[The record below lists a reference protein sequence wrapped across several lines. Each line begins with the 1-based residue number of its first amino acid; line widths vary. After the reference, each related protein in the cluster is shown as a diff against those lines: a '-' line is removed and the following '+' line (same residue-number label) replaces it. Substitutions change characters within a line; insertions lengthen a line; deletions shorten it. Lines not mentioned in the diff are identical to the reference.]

1 MSRRERISHVDTAWL
16 RMDRPTNLMQIVGV
30 MIFDGRLD
38 FPRFRRTVEAR
49 LLRYRRFRQNA
60 SIEGNR
66 AWWVDDRN
74 FDIDTHIKH
83 ALLPFPGGTAE
94 LQHYVAEQ
102 ASTPLNP
109 HRPLW
114 EFNVVEM
121 ETGDSALVARI
132 HHSIADGIALIGV
145 MHSLTDG
152 HANAPEG
159 IPSSPI
165 ELDNDDS
172 NDFDKNE
179 VTEGLGDL
187 FWRWIF
193 QPLSDTTLAAI
204 RLSGNLWL
212 KYVGLMLDPAKA
224 AKYAQLG
231 TGIAIEVGKL
241 AMMPNDSTTRFKG
254 KPGTR
259 KCVAWSEP
267 ISLPEVKA
275 VGKVL
280 GCSVNDMLLAS
291 AAGALRKYLANKGD
305 PVDDIEVR
313 ALVPV
318 NLRRPGETEAL
329 GNRFG
334 LVALE
339 LPVGIENPLAR
350 LYETR
355 RRMEALKGSLQAM
368 LTLSILGAVGMAP
381 KFVQQQILDLLAN
394 KATAVMTNVPGPQ
407 KPRWFA
413 GSQLKQQMFWV
424 PQSGNIGMGVSILS
438 YDDKVQFG
446 LMTDSSRIPD
456 PELIVAGFSSE
467 FEKLLWLVLMEPW
480 ERLEDP
486 DAVEAALVAGS
497 ISNNV
502 STRNSH

>member
-1 MSRRERISHVDTAWL
+1 MAHRERISHVDTAWL

-30 MIFDGRLD
+30 MVFDGRLD
-38 FPRFRRTVEAR
+38 FQRLRRTIEAR
-49 LLRYRRFRQNA
+49 LLRYRRFHQCA
-60 SIEGNR
+60 VVEGNG
-66 AWWVDDRN
+66 AWWVEDRN
-74 FDIDTHIKH
+74 FNLDVHLKH
-83 ALLPFPGGTAE
+83 CLLPFPGGTQE
-94 LQHYVAEQ
+94 LQHFVAEL

-121 ETGDSALVARI
+121 ETGDSALVVRI

-145 MHSLTDG
+145 MHSLTD
-152 HANAPEG
+152 ASADAPEG
-159 IPSSPI
+159 KASPI
-165 ELDNDDS
+165 HHAHGTDDDGND
-172 NDFDKNE
+172 
-179 VTEGLGDL
+179 TGGMGDL

-193 QPLSDTTLAAI
+193 QPLSDATLTAI
-204 RLSGNLWL
+204 HLSGKLWV
-212 KYVGLMLDPAKA
+212 KYLELMLDPNKA
-224 AKYAQLG
+224 VEYARLG
-231 TGIAIEVGKL
+231 TGMAAEVGKL
-241 AMMPNDSTTRFKG
+241 ALMPNDSPTRFKG
-254 KPGTR
+254 KPGTQ

-275 VGKVL
+275 VGKIL

-291 AAGALRKYLANKGD
+291 AAGALRSYLAEKGD
-305 PVDDIEVR
+305 PVANVEVR

-318 NLRRPGETEAL
+318 NLRRPGDEEEL

-339 LPVGIENPLAR
+339 LPVGLENPLAR
-350 LYETR
+350 LYETHK
-355 RRMEALKGSLQAM
+355 RMEALKGSLQAM
-368 LTLSILGAVGMAP
+368 LTLSVLGAVGMAP

-446 LMTDSSRIPD
+446 LMTDRSRIPD
-456 PELIVAGFSSE
+456 PELIVSRFSAE
-467 FEKLLWLVLMEPW
+467 FDKLLWLVLMEPR
-480 ERLEDP
+480 ERLADP
-486 DAVEAALVAGS
+486 AAVESALAASLS
-497 ISNNV
+497 P
-502 STRNSH
+502 RHQKH

>member
-1 MSRRERISHVDTAWL
+1 MAHRERISHVDTAWL

-30 MIFDGRLD
+30 MVFDGRLD
-38 FPRFRRTVEAR
+38 FQRLRHTIEAR
-49 LLRYRRFRQNA
+49 LLRYRRFRQCA
-60 SIEGNR
+60 VLEGNS
-66 AWWVDDRN
+66 AWWVEDRN
-74 FDIDTHIKH
+74 FDLDAHLKH
-83 ALLPFPGGTAE
+83 SLLPFPGGTKE
-94 LQHYVAEQ
+94 LQHFVAEL

-109 HRPLW
+109 FRPLW

-145 MHSLTDG
+145 MNSLTDASSG
-152 HANAPEG
+152 APEVKA
-159 IPSSPI
+159 SPTHRDHGTDD
-165 ELDNDDS
+165 DNDADS
-172 NDFDKNE
+172 M
-179 VTEGLGDL
+179 GDL
-187 FWRWIF
+187 FWRYLF
-193 QPLSDTTLAAI
+193 QPLSDASLTVM
-204 RLSGNLWL
+204 RLSGQLWV
-212 KYVGLMLDPAKA
+212 KYLELMLDPSKA
-224 AKYAQLG
+224 VEYARLG
-231 TGIAIEVGKL
+231 TGIAAEVGKL
-241 AMMPNDSTTRFKG
+241 ALMPNDSPTRFKG
-254 KPGTR
+254 KPGTQ

-275 VGKVL
+275 VGKIL

-291 AAGALRKYLANKGD
+291 AAGALRSYLAAKGD
-305 PVDDIEVR
+305 PVTDVEVR

-318 NLRRPGETEAL
+318 NLRRPGDEGEQNNQEL

-339 LPVGIENPLAR
+339 LPVGLENPLAR
-350 LYETR
+350 LYETHT
-355 RRMEALKGSLQAM
+355 RMEALKGSLQAM
-368 LTLSILGAVGMAP
+368 LTLSLLGAVGMAP

-446 LMTDSSRIPD
+446 LITDRSRIPD
-456 PELIVAGFSSE
+456 PELIVSRFSAE
-467 FEKLLWLVLMEPW
+467 FDKLLWLVLMEPW
-480 ERLEDP
+480 ERLGDP
-486 DAVEAALVAGS
+486 EAVESALAASLS
-497 ISNNV
+497 P
-502 STRNSH
+502 RQ

>member
-1 MSRRERISHVDTAWL
+1 MTPRERITHVDTAWL

-30 MIFDGRLD
+30 MVFDGRMD
-38 FPRFRRTVEAR
+38 FQRLRRTVEAR
-49 LLRYRRFRQNA
+49 LLRYHRFRQCA
-60 SIEGNR
+60 VLEGNN
-66 AWWVDDRN
+66 AWWVDDVN
-74 FDIDTHIKH
+74 FDIDCHIRH
-83 ALLPFPGGTAE
+83 TLLPFPGGTAE
-94 LQHYVAEQ
+94 LQNYVAEL

-114 EFNVVEM
+114 EFQVVEM

-145 MHSLTDG
+145 MQSLTDLD
-152 HANAPEG
+152 ADAPEDT
-159 IPSSPI
+159 PSQPHEHHPI
-165 ELDNDDS
+165 DPEEEDS
-172 NDFDKNE
+172 
-179 VTEGLGDL
+179 LGDL

-204 RLSGNLWL
+204 RLSGNIWV
-212 KYVGLMLDPAKA
+212 KYIGLVMDPGKA
-224 AKYAQLG
+224 FKYARLG
-231 TGIAIEVGKL
+231 SGIATEVGKL

-254 KPGTR
+254 KPGIP
-259 KCVAWSEP
+259 KAVAWSEP

-280 GCSVNDMLLAS
+280 GCSVNDMLLSS
-291 AAGALRKYLANKGD
+291 AAGALRRYLEDKGD
-305 PVDDIEVR
+305 PVDNIEVR

-318 NLRRPGETEAL
+318 NLRRAGDEQEL

-339 LPVGIENPLAR
+339 LPVGIQNPLAR
-350 LYETR
+350 LYKTR
-355 RRMEALKGSLQAM
+355 ERMEALKGSMQAM

-407 KPRWFA
+407 KPLWFA
-413 GSQLKQQMFWV
+413 GSKLKQQMFWV

-438 YDDKVQFG
+438 YDNKVQFG
-446 LMTDSSRIPD
+446 LITDRKAVPD
-456 PELIVAGFSSE
+456 PEKIVARFAAE
-467 FEKLLWLVLMEPW
+467 FEKLMWLVLMESW
-480 ERLEDP
+480 DKLDDP
-486 DAVEAALVAGS
+486 EAVEAGLLDS
-497 ISNNV
+497 
-502 STRNSH
+502 

>member
-1 MSRRERISHVDTAWL
+1 MSTRERISHVDTAWL

-30 MIFDGRLD
+30 MVFDGRLD
-38 FPRFRRTVEAR
+38 FQRFRRTVEAR
-49 LLRYRRFRQNA
+49 LLRYNRFRQNA
-60 SIEGNR
+60 VVEGNN
-66 AWWVDDRN
+66 AWWVDDQN
-74 FDIDTHIKH
+74 FDIDAHIKH
-83 ALLPFPGGTAE
+83 SLLPFPGGTPE
-94 LQHYVAEQ
+94 LQHFVAEL

-152 HANAPEG
+152 CADAPEG
-159 IPSSPI
+159 EPSPPMHHDH
-165 ELDNDDS
+165 EPDEDADS
-172 NDFDKNE
+172 
-179 VTEGLGDL
+179 LGDL
-187 FWRWIF
+187 FWRWIY
-193 QPLSDTTLAAI
+193 QPLSEATVTAI
-204 RLSGNLWL
+204 RLSGNIWV
-212 KYVGLMLDPAKA
+212 KYVGLMLDPSKAMEYAK
-224 AKYAQLG
+224 LG
-231 TGIAIEVGKL
+231 TGIATEVGKL

-254 KPGTR
+254 KPGTQ

-275 VGKVL
+275 VGKIL
-280 GCSVNDMLLAS
+280 GCSINDLLLAS
-291 AAGALRKYLANKGD
+291 AAGALRGYLAEKGD
-305 PVDDIEVR
+305 CVEDIEVR

-318 NLRRPGETEAL
+318 NLRRPGDEQQL

-339 LPVGIENPLAR
+339 LPVGISNPLAR
-350 LYETR
+350 LYETHD
-355 RRMEALKGSLQAM
+355 RMEALKGSLQAM
-368 LTLSILGAVGMAP
+368 LTLSVLGAVGMAP

-446 LMTDSSRIPD
+446 LITDRARVPD
-456 PELIVAGFSSE
+456 PELIVSRFAAE
-467 FEKLLWLVLMEPW
+467 FDKLLWLVLMEPW
-480 ERLEDP
+480 ERLSDP
-486 DAVEAALVAGS
+486 AAVENALTE
-497 ISNNV
+497 N
-502 STRNSH
+502 T

>member
-1 MSRRERISHVDTAWL
+1 MTARERISHVDTAWL

-38 FPRFRRTVEAR
+38 FQRFRRTVEAR

-60 SIEGNR
+60 VVDGNG
-66 AWWVDDRN
+66 AWWIDDKN
-74 FDIDTHIKH
+74 FDLDAHLKH
-83 ALLPFPGGTAE
+83 ALLPFPGGVAE
-94 LQHYVAEQ
+94 LQHYVAEL

-114 EFNVVEM
+114 EFQVVEM

-145 MHSLTDG
+145 MHSLTDVR
-152 HANAPEG
+152 ADAPEDA
-159 IPSSPI
+159 PSQPHQRHA
-165 ELDNDDS
+165 EDEEDDTDS
-172 NDFDKNE
+172 
-179 VTEGLGDL
+179 LGDL
-187 FWRWIF
+187 FWRWIY
-193 QPLSDTTLAAI
+193 QPLSDATIAAI
-204 RLSGNLWL
+204 RMSGNIWV
-212 KYVGLMLDPAKA
+212 KYVGLVMDPNKA
-224 AKYAQLG
+224 VEYARIG
-231 TGIAIEVGKL
+231 TGIATEVGKL

-254 KPGTR
+254 QPGIQ
-259 KCVAWSEP
+259 KAVAWSTP

-275 VGKVL
+275 VGRIL

-291 AAGALRKYLANKGD
+291 AAGALRSYLAEKGD
-305 PVDDIEVR
+305 AVDDVEVR

-318 NLRRPGETEAL
+318 NLRRAGDEEQL

-339 LPVGIENPLAR
+339 LPVGVENPLAR
-350 LYETR
+350 LYETHN
-355 RRMEALKGSLQAM
+355 RMEALKGSLQAM

-394 KATAVMTNVPGPQ
+394 KASAVMTNVPGPQ
-407 KPRWFA
+407 KPLWFA

-438 YDDKVQFG
+438 YDNKVQFG
-446 LMTDSSRIPD
+446 LITDRARVPD
-456 PELIVAGFSSE
+456 PERIVSRFASE

-480 ERLEDP
+480 ENLDNP
-486 DAVEAALVAGS
+486 VTVEAS
-497 ISNNV
+497 IRERLNGLGKPA
-502 STRNSH
+502 